1 MQSFA
6 IPQHPV
12 ATTDKSFADLGL
24 SEPVLRVVREIG
36 FLHPTPIQAAVIP
49 SVLSGRDLI
58 GLAATGSGK
67 TAAFCLPLAE
77 RLFHGRGLRGLILSP
92 TRELALQT
100 KAFLDLFGRDHQ
112 LDTAC
117 LIGGVRMGPQF
128 EALRRGP
135 DIVVATPG
143 RLLDHLSRRTIRLDS
158 IEELVL
164 DEADHMFDLGFM
176 PQVQDILAE
185 LPAVRQTLLF
195 SATMPPPIERLAQRI
210 LKDPVRVDILPEGG
224 AATGLT
230 HRVYMVA
237 PEDRK
242 ACLIALVHMNLG
254 RTLVFIRRR
263 SDAEWLTQLLEK
275 EGHKVGR
282 IHADLTQAQR
292 VHELESFRAGRTR
305 ILVAT
310 GVAGRG
316 LDIPTIEHVIH
327 FDLPERVEDY
337 IHRAGRTARGAME
350 GLVSSIATWQ
360 DKPTIKEIEKTL
372 GLEIPRCT
380 VPGVEPWVE
389 LKPKPTVRRRM
400 LR

>member
-176 PQVQDILAE
+176 PQVQGILAE